1 MKLSV
6 PFTVLNQLKID
17 HWLTRNYAEHK
28 ALEKAYE
35 AFDGLFDRLVETFFG
50 KTSIPTDVITY
61 TIKSESYNDNLITR
75 YTQMKVSVIAYLR
88 ELVGSAGMD
97 DVKNIVDEIEGE
109 FNILIYRLNQK

>member
-17 HWLTRNYAEHK
+17 HWLTKSYAEHK

-35 AFDGLFDRLVETFFG
+35 AFDELFDRLVETFFG
-50 KTSIPTDVITY
+50 KTTIPNDTITY
-61 TIKSESYNDNLITR
+61 TIKSESYNNDLVSR
-75 YTQMKVSVIAYLR
+75 YTQMNKSVINYLR
-88 ELVGSAGMD
+88 EIVSSPNMD
-97 DVKNIVDEIEGE
+97 DIKNIVDEIEAE